1 MLPELHY
8 LGKEVSLVMNSG
20 IQFIDFGLKIDWKDR
35 EWRDIASGYFISSG
49 ENGPLRRLIEDK
61 VRDGYYDPTQPGR
74 IVTPEQDI
82 SVEHSFTLFDGVWLP
97 IPFLR
102 TVPPDR
108 FDEGP
113 YNWARVRVIRL
124 ENPDQEGHTHRI
136 TFAFDTKV
144 FPNSQNVAY
153 LAPTEEDVRSG
164 VVFGFAH
171 QSNQMSWFLDFK
183 WVNEWLLE
191 IFKEQAHSIRLTD
204 FEELSDAI
212 TLKNHQ
218 AHYLNI
224 LAILG
229 TCLSMPNIKVVSK
242 KADDIVEA
250 IPVDMVLDV
259 GNSRTCGI
267 LIEDHKQEKDGL
279 KKRYELELRDLSSP
293 ERVYNE
299 PFESRVE
306 FAQAFFGKE
315 HFSVQ
320 SGRRDAFQWATIG
333 RVGKEAARLASRRN
347 GNEGATGLS
356 SPKRYLWDTEQY
368 GQGWRFNSAYVK
380 TDHEPHATAEP
391 LSGLINEYGEALH
404 ILDDNIDDEFERKIP
419 VFHPKYSRSSLMT
432 FMLSEVLMH
441 ALIQI
446 NSPTQRAK
454 LEHSRTPRYLRSIIL
469 TVPPAMPKPEREIFR
484 NSVYQA
490 IGLVWKSLG
499 WDKSDDDLNFDSKE
513 SRESYWPMLPE
524 VVIQWDEATCG
535 QVVYFFNE
543 TQNNYGGRPEEFIDA
558 LRRSD
563 NPEKGKITIATVDIG
578 GGTTDLVIN
587 DYALDYGNN
596 QSTGG
601 SNAHIVPTQ
610 RFRDGFK
617 VAGDDILLDI
627 IRDVVVNSLAKG
639 LKEKGMREPDSIL
652 SKLIGSEERSVQD
665 KLLRQQ
671 LTLQVF
677 MPIGLRVLKEYE
689 NFDPYYSEA
698 SLTDLRF
705 SSLLSEVEAP
715 TENVLDY
722 INEPI
727 RRELN
732 DPHFSILD
740 LPLEVNL
747 REIHN
752 RFVRGDYYDIC
763 KTFNAL
769 CEVINCYQCDVLLL
783 TGRPSRLPGVQAFFR
798 SRLPLPVGRILPLH
812 NYRTGNWYPFHKQG
826 RIDDPKTT
834 ASVGA
839 MLCFLSTHQR
849 LPNFYLRATALVAY
863 STVKYIGL
871 LDNNNVIKD
880 SNIYYRDIDLDNPDY
895 ELPDTHFEARGLARL
910 GFRQLNVERWSA
922 TPLYILTI
930 EDDALNRELAN
941 GGVLDITLRI
951 KKALGLASKQKE
963 RIEHFEIANA
973 ELKTLDG
980 KVKKIRLRRND
991 LGEPQIKLSL
1001 NTMTDAGLKDSLYW
1015 LDTGS
1020 IKREI

>member
-8 LGKEVSLVMNSG
+8 LGKEISLVMNSG
-20 IQFIDFGLKIDWKDR
+20 IQFIDFGLNINWKEK
-35 EWRDIASGYFISSG
+35 EWRDISSGYFISSAD
-49 ENGPLRRLIEDK
+49 NGPLRRLVEDK
-61 VRDGYYDPTQPGR
+61 IRDGYCDPSKPGN
-74 IVTPEQDI
+74 IVTPQQDI
-82 SVEHSFTLFDGVWLP
+82 NVEQSFTLLDGIWLP

-113 YNWARVRVIRL
+113 YNWARVRIIQL
-124 ENPDQEGHTHRI
+124 DQPDQDGNTHRI

-144 FPNSQNVAY
+144 FPGSQNVAY
-153 LAPTEEDVRSG
+153 LAPTEDDVRSG
-164 VVFGFAH
+164 VVFGLAH
-171 QSNQMSWFLDFK
+171 QSNQMSWFLDFN
-183 WVNEWLLE
+183 WVNDWLLE
-191 IFKEQAHSIRLTD
+191 VFKEQAHLIRLTD
-204 FEELSDAI
+204 FEELEDAI

-229 TCLSMPNIKVVSK
+229 TCLSIPNIKMVSK
-242 KADDIVEA
+242 KIDDIVEA
-250 IPVDMVLDV
+250 IPVDMILDV

-293 ERVYNE
+293 EKVYNE

-347 GNEGATGLS
+347 GNEGSTGLS
-356 SPKRYLWDTEQY
+356 SPKRYLWDTDLY
-368 GQGWRFNSAYVK
+368 GQGWRFNSSYVK
-380 TDHEPHATAEP
+380 TDYEPHATAEP

-404 ILDDNIDDEFERKIP
+404 ILDENIDEEFERKIP

-441 ALIQI
+441 ALTQI

-469 TVPPAMPKPEREIFR
+469 TIPPAMPKPEREIFR

-490 IGLVWKSLG
+490 IGLVWKCLG
-499 WDKSDDDLNFDSKE
+499 WDKTDEDLSFDTKE
-513 SRESYWPMLPE
+513 SREKYWPVLPE

-535 QVVYFFNE
+535 QIVYLFNE
-543 TQNNYGGRPEEFIDA
+543 TQTNYGGRPEEFIEA
-558 LRRSD
+558 LTRSD
-563 NPEKGKITIATVDIG
+563 NADKGKITIATVDIG

-587 DYALDYGNN
+587 DYSLDYGGN
-596 QSTGG
+596 QVGG
-601 SNAHIVPTQ
+601 SNVDIVPKQ

-627 IRDVVVNSLAKG
+627 IRDVVVDSLSKN
-639 LKEKGMREPDSIL
+639 LKEKGISNPDSLL
-652 SKLIGSEERSVQD
+652 SGIIGSEAWSVQD

-689 NFDPYYSEA
+689 NYDPYHSEGNVN
-698 SLTDLRF
+698 TF
-705 SSLLSEVEAP
+705 TFNSLLSEVEPP

-727 RRELN
+727 RRELR
-732 DPHFSILD
+732 DSQFTILD
-740 LPLEVNL
+740 LPVEINL
-747 REIHN
+747 KEIHN

-769 CEVINCYQCDVLLL
+769 CEIINCYKCDVLLL

-812 NYRTGNWYPFHKQG
+812 HYRTGNWYPFHKQG
-826 RIDDPKTT
+826 HIDDPKTT

-839 MLCFLSTHQR
+839 MLCFLSCHRR

-880 SNIYYRDIDLDNPDY
+880 ANVYYKDIDLDNPEY
-895 ELPDTHFEARGLARL
+895 ELPDIHFEVRGLARL

-922 TPLYILTI
+922 TPLYILSI
-930 EDDALNRELAN
+930 EDDELNRALVN
-941 GGVLDITLRI
+941 GGVLDVTLRI
-951 KKALGLASKQKE
+951 KKVLGAAKQKE
-963 RIEHFEIANA
+963 RIENFEISNA
-973 ELKTLDG
+973 LLKMADG
-980 KVKKIRLRRND
+980 KEKKIRLRSNE
-991 LGEPQIKLSL
+991 LGDPQIQLCL

-1020 IKREI
+1020 IKREK